1 MRSTPPEHRQTRQGF
16 TLVLSLT
23 IMAMIVLTVLVLAA
37 FITVEMRA
45 SKWLALKA
53 RSRLNATMS
62 ARLALAHLQQ
72 AAGPDVRSTA
82 TGELACTPA
91 PISPFDPNLAWS
103 LRLGQGQRHWT
114 GVWRTDKPD
123 EPPQW
128 LISGRGEKPLDDSI
142 PYLLQ
147 TVNLAGKTDYD
158 LGYWAPW
165 QTDYPLA
172 LSASGGESFA
182 TLVGNGSATLD
193 LGPDGLMD
201 TSDDVDGRV
210 ALPKIPLPGAWANS
224 TTGNFAY
231 WIGDEGVKAA
241 IHLNETRDPAKA
253 APASLTTATTLRSAG
268 RRGTELL
275 LGLKS
280 VDPYE
285 ATRPAI
291 ISTSTLPLLKGYD
304 VNDTAANGQPA
315 HKLSFHHHTLWSA
328 GVLADSYRGGLR
340 RDLSLAFEMDDAQ
353 FDKSD
358 FGSGAGHETVTEAY
372 TADLL
377 LGKRRSWFPSYG
389 TAKVNPGFIT
399 SPDPRPRVW
408 VPMYEVNADNPSRNL
423 GNSGTK
429 YLPWSPVFIRE
440 DEMGQPLTDTSSTPP
455 TTTVN
460 SLWDKQPRRL
470 VGPLWHLVRDYYRL
484 YKDVDWA
491 GNVPALG
498 ARAFYPNTN
507 QLDKGGYRMHKY
519 ARFDL
524 DNALWSGGGKA
535 TTPFTDFYDST
546 PDPLGWI
553 NGLKGGDLTGGG
565 KGRFIPRAVRG
576 AYMPTVHRFSMVFSL
591 RRVNVG
597 ADYTLKLVCTPILV
611 LHNPYN
617 VRIKLKEP
625 ATAEPDL
632 RVKGG
637 LKLVFSQ
644 FDQMRLQIFT
654 HNGNDPAQP
663 FAATATTRL
672 IDSLY
677 NFTAAAS
684 SATGANAENLVAIVP
699 ATTLEPGEFAVFTT
713 QDLVDASTLGRS
725 NESTPIPILNMQRGF
740 YFTGGFHTDIKASTV
755 AAPYKFAAADQ
766 VKCCIDLTSSM
777 YWHHWIY
784 LNSGWKKSLRA
795 DTVSADGQDLGFD
808 EVLGTSRNNSYASYA
823 HYINVGGSNFGVTQ
837 LGDGGSVTNP
847 VIVGPVSAIRTIS
860 ETAPGPVV
868 AAFDTRARLPD
879 TARTTSHNRTVLSWF
894 SAQSSPVPAAHPVWV
909 FSNPLPQTSSNPA
922 LNGLPGIGTASLRT
936 QLFGGDELGLN
947 GVATSWSPLLQVDAA
962 NANGGNALGGSS
974 HGAAGQGKST
984 AVEIPVTAPT
994 SLGQLMHANLSTWDW
1009 MPYRTVGNSFPSMV
1023 VPLDKAWTQG
1033 TPHTNAS
1040 YIGGHTFGDMSYL
1053 MNNALWDSFF
1063 FSGAAPSIADNGSR
1077 QGNYNKVRSRTL
1089 AEVMND
1095 FASGASTLA
1104 NPRMLLY
1111 QTSDNSAATA
1121 ITADGFATDSTGA
1134 ATDGYRKFASY
1145 LLNVGAFNVNSTSVE
1160 AWTALYGSLKG
1171 LALGSQAVNA
1181 PAATNNARFPRI
1193 LGDSAQTPTTRNI
1206 ADAAYWNGYAN
1217 LSDTQIRALAV
1228 ATVAEVKA
1236 RAQFFQRTERDQE
1249 YLPATRRFR
1258 GFPAAQN
1265 PGTPFLGL
1273 GEFVNR
1279 YLGPTRTAG
1288 AMVSNLVT
1296 LNRSYYPIV
1305 NTAANTV
1312 LPAAAQNV
1320 RWMFRSGTLEAAIAR
1335 ADKTLGA
1342 ESLAKMPAGGKMID
1356 PSVSHNWLYQG
1367 VAGGRTGTPPGLYFR
1382 NVEVLDPD
1390 NVNRT
1395 HNGFGANGCLFQGD
1409 LLQALGPILAT
1420 RSDTFRIRAYGEA
1433 VDDAGTAQGSVL
1445 EMVVQRTPDYL
1456 DPVNAAHDRLK
1467 DSARS
1472 PINVLLG
1479 RRFIILSSKWLSPEE
1494 I

>member
-1 MRSTPPEHRQTRQGF
+1 
-16 TLVLSLT
+16 
-23 IMAMIVLTVLVLAA
+23 MAMIVLTVLVLAA
-37 FITVEMRA
+37 FITVETQACKWQALRA
-45 SKWLALKA
+45 RA
-53 RSRLNATMS
+53 RLNATMS

-72 AAGPDVRSTA
+72 TAGPDVRSTA
-82 TGELACTPA
+82 TGELACNPA
-91 PISPFDPNLAWS
+91 PVSPYDPNLAWS
-103 LRLGQGQRHWT
+103 VRPGQGQRYWT
-114 GVWRTDKPD
+114 GVWRTNKPD

-128 LISGRGEKPLDDSI
+128 LISGRGGKPLDDSV

-147 TVNLAGKTDYD
+147 TTSLAGTTDYD

-172 LSASGGESFA
+172 FSASGADSFA

-193 LGPDGLMD
+193 PGPDGLIG

-210 ALPKIPLPGAWANS
+210 ALPKVPLPGAWPNS

-241 IHLNETRDPAKA
+241 IHLNEIRDPAKA
-253 APASLTTATTLRSAG
+253 APTALTTATTLRSPG

-275 LGLKS
+275 LGQKS

-291 ISTSTLPLLKGYD
+291 ISAASLALLTGYNE
-304 VNDTAANGQPA
+304 NDPAANGQPA
-315 HKLSFHHHTLWSA
+315 NKLTFHHHTLWSA

-340 RDLSLAFEMDDAQ
+340 RDLSLAFEMDDSQ

-372 TADLL
+372 TTDLL
-377 LGKRRSWFPSYG
+377 LGKRSSWFPSYG
-389 TAKVNPGFIT
+389 TAKVNPGLIS

-408 VPMYEVNADNPSRNL
+408 VPMYEVNADNPGRNL
-423 GNSGTK
+423 GNTGTK
-429 YLPWSPVFIRE
+429 YLPWTPVFIRE
-440 DEMGQPLTDTSSTPP
+440 DEIVGQPLTDTSKSQA

-507 QLDKGGYRMHKY
+507 QFDKGGYRMHKY

-524 DNALWSGGGKA
+524 DDALWSGGGKA
-535 TTPFTDFYDST
+535 TAPFTDSYDST
-546 PDPLGWI
+546 PDPLGWV
-553 NGLKGGDLTGGG
+553 NGLKGGDLTGHSV
-565 KGRFIPRAVRG
+565 GRFIPRAVRG
-576 AYMPTVHRFSMVFSL
+576 AYMPTVHRFTMVFSL

-597 ADYTLKLVCTPILV
+597 TDFTLKLVCTPVLV

-625 ATAEPDL
+625 ETTEPDP

-663 FAATATTRL
+663 LATTATPRL

-684 SATGANAENLVAIVP
+684 GATGANPENLVAVVP

-713 QDLVDASTLGRS
+713 KDLVDASTLDRS
-725 NESTPIPILNMQRGF
+725 NESTPVPILNMQRGF

-784 LNSGWKKSLRA
+784 INSGWKKSLRD

-837 LGDGGSVTNP
+837 LGDGGSVANP
-847 VIVGPVSAIRTIS
+847 VIIGPVSAIRTIS

-879 TARTTSHNRTVLSWF
+879 TARTTSHDRNVLSWF
-894 SAQSSPVPAAHPVWV
+894 SAQSSPVPAAHPTWL

-936 QLFGGDELGLN
+936 QLFGGDELGLT
-947 GVATSWSPLLQVDAA
+947 GATSSWSALLQVDAA

-974 HGAAGQGKST
+974 HGAAGLGKST
-984 AVEIPVTAPT
+984 EVEIPLTAPT
-994 SLGQLMHANLSTWDW
+994 SLGQLMHANLSAWDW

-1063 FSGAAPSIADNGSR
+1063 FSGAAPTLADDRSR

-1089 AEVMND
+1089 AEVMTD
-1095 FASGASTLA
+1095 FASGAGTLA
-1104 NPRMLLY
+1104 NPRLILY
-1111 QTSDNSAATA
+1111 QTSANSAASA
-1121 ITADGFATDSTGA
+1121 ITADNFATDSSGA
-1134 ATDGYRKFASY
+1134 ATDGYRLFSSY

-1160 AWTALYGSLKG
+1160 AWTGLYGSLKG
-1171 LALGSQAVNA
+1171 LALGSQAANA
-1181 PAATNNARFPRI
+1181 PSASNNARFPRI
-1193 LGDSAQTPTTRNI
+1193 LGDTSQGPTTRNI

-1217 LSDTQIRALAV
+1217 LSDNQIRALAV
-1228 ATVAEVKA
+1228 ATVDEVKA
-1236 RAQFFQRTERDQE
+1236 RAKFLQRTERDQE

-1258 GFPAAQN
+1258 GFPPAQS

-1273 GEFVNR
+1273 CEFVNR
-1279 YLGPTRTAG
+1279 YLGPTRVAG

-1296 LNRSYYPIV
+1296 LNRSYYPIE
-1305 NTAANTV
+1305 NTAASTA
-1312 LPAAAQNV
+1312 LPTAAQNV
-1320 RWMFRSGTLEAAIAR
+1320 RWMFRSGTLESAIAR

-1342 ESLAKMPAGGKMID
+1342 ESLAKMPTGGKMID
-1356 PSVSHNWLYQG
+1356 PAVSHNWLYQG
-1367 VAGGRTGTPPGLYFR
+1367 VAGGRTGMPPGLYFR
-1382 NVEVLDPD
+1382 NVEVLDTD

-1433 VDDAGTAQGSVL
+1433 LDEAGTTQSSVM
-1445 EMVVQRTPDYL
+1445 EIVVQRTPDYM
-1456 DPVNAAHDRLK
+1456 DPANTAHDRLRDAK
-1467 DSARS
+1467 RS
-1472 PINVLLG
+1472 LVNVLLG
-1479 RRFIILSSKWLSPEE
+1479 RRFIIISSKWLSPEE

>member
-1 MRSTPPEHRQTRQGF
+1 
-16 TLVLSLT
+16 
-23 IMAMIVLTVLVLAA
+23 MAMIVLTVLVLAA

-45 SKWLALKA
+45 SKWLTLNA

-72 AAGPDVRSTA
+72 TAGPDGRSTA
-82 TGELACTPA
+82 TGELACNPA
-91 PISPFDPNLAWS
+91 SISPYDPNLTWHS
-103 LRLGQGQRHWT
+103 RLGQGQRYWT

-128 LISGRGEKPLDDSI
+128 LVSGRGGKPLDDSV

-147 TVNLAGKTDYD
+147 TASLAGATDYD
-158 LGYWAPW
+158 PGYWAPW

-172 LSASGGESFA
+172 FSTGGTESFA
-182 TLVGNGSATLD
+182 ALVGNGSATLD
-193 LGPDGLMD
+193 AGPDGLIG
-201 TSDDVDGRV
+201 TSDDLDGRI
-210 ALPKIPLPGAWANS
+210 ALPKIALPGTWPNS
-224 TTGNFAY
+224 TTGNIAY

-241 IHLNETRDPAKA
+241 LHLNESRDPSKA
-253 APASLTTATTLRSAG
+253 APNSLTTATTLRSPG

-275 LGLKS
+275 LGHKS
-280 VDPYE
+280 VDPYLVNRAKIVSA
-285 ATRPAI
+285 AT
-291 ISTSTLPLLKGYD
+291 LLLLKGYD
-304 VNDTAANGQPA
+304 VNDAAANLQPA
-315 HKLSFHHHTLWSA
+315 NKLTFHHHTLWSA

-340 RDLSLAFEMDDAQ
+340 RDLSLAFEMDDSQ

-389 TAKVNPGFIT
+389 TAKVNPGLIT

-408 VPMYEVNADNPSRNL
+408 VPMYEVNADNPGRNL
-423 GNSGTK
+423 GNAGSK
-429 YLPWSPVFIRE
+429 YLPWTPVFLRE
-440 DEMGQPLTDTSSTPP
+440 DEVGQPLTDTSSSPP
-455 TTTVN
+455 PTTVN
-460 SLWDKQPRRL
+460 SLWDGQPRRL

-484 YKDVDWA
+484 YKDIDWTA
-491 GNVPALG
+491 NTPALG

-507 QLDKGGYRMHKY
+507 QFDKGGYRMHKY

-524 DNALWSGGGKA
+524 DDALWSGGGKVTA
-535 TTPFTDFYDST
+535 PFTDGYDST

-553 NGLKGGDLTGGG
+553 NGLKGGDLTGHGV
-565 KGRFIPRAVRG
+565 GRFIPRAVRG

-591 RRVNVG
+591 RTVNVG
-597 ADYTLKLVCTPILV
+597 GYYTLKLVCTPVLV
-611 LHNPYN
+611 MHNPYN
-617 VRIKLKEP
+617 VQIKLKEP
-625 ATAEPDL
+625 TTAEPDP

-644 FDQMRLQIFT
+644 FEQMRLQIFT
-654 HNGNDPAQP
+654 HQDNDPALP
-663 FAATATTRL
+663 FATTATTRL
-672 IDSLY
+672 VDSLY

-684 SATGANAENLVAIVP
+684 GATASNPENLVAVVP

-713 QDLVDASTLGRS
+713 KDLVDASTLDRS
-725 NESTPIPILNMQRGF
+725 NEATPVPILKMQRGF
-740 YFTGGFHTDIKASTV
+740 YFTGGFHTDIKASSV
-755 AAPYKFAAADQ
+755 AAPYKFAASDQ
-766 VKCCIDLTSSM
+766 IRCCLDLTSSM

-784 LNSGWKKSLRA
+784 INSGWKKSLRD
-795 DTVSADGQDLGFD
+795 DTVNADGQDLGFD
-808 EVLGTSRNNSYASYA
+808 EVLGTSRNNSYSSYA

-847 VIVGPVSAIRTIS
+847 VIIGPVAAIRTIG

-879 TARTTSHNRTVLSWF
+879 TARTTSHNRTVLPWF
-894 SAQSSPVPAAHPVWV
+894 AAQSSPVPAAHPTWL

-947 GVATSWSPLLQVDAA
+947 GSASSWSPLLQVHAA
-962 NANGGNALGGSS
+962 TANGGNALGGSS
-974 HGAAGQGKST
+974 HGAAGLSRST
-984 AVEIPVTAPT
+984 EVEIPLTAPT

-1040 YIGGHTFGDMSYL
+1040 YIGGHTFGDMTYL
-1053 MNNALWDSFF
+1053 MNNALWDSFY
-1063 FSGAAPSIADNGSR
+1063 FSGAAPTLADSGSR
-1077 QGNYNKVRSRTL
+1077 QGNYNQVRSRTL

-1095 FASGASTLA
+1095 FASGTNTLG
-1104 NPRMLLY
+1104 NPNLMLY
-1111 QTSDNSAATA
+1111 QRSANSAASA
-1121 ITADGFATDSTGA
+1121 ITADGFATDSNGR
-1134 ATDGYRKFASY
+1134 ATDGYRRFSSY

-1171 LALGSQAVNA
+1171 IALGSQAANA
-1181 PAATNNARFPRI
+1181 PAASNNARFPRI
-1193 LGDSAQTPTTRNI
+1193 LGDASQGPATRNI

-1217 LSDTQIRALAV
+1217 LSDNQIRALAL

-1236 RAQFFQRTERDQE
+1236 RAQFLQRTERDQE
-1249 YLPATRRFR
+1249 YPPATRRFR
-1258 GFPAAQN
+1258 GFPPAQS

-1273 GEFVNR
+1273 CEFVNR

-1288 AMVSNLVT
+1288 ATVSNLVT
-1296 LNRSYYPIV
+1296 LNRSYYPIE
-1305 NTAANTV
+1305 NTAAATV
-1312 LPAAAQNV
+1312 LPTAAQNV
-1320 RWMFRSGTLEAAIAR
+1320 RWMFRSGTLESAIAR
-1335 ADKTLGA
+1335 ADKTLGS
-1342 ESLAKMPAGGKMID
+1342 ESLAKMPTGGKMID
-1356 PSVSHNWLYQG
+1356 PSISHNWLNQG
-1367 VAGGRTGTPPGLYFR
+1367 VAGGRTGMPPGLYFR

-1409 LLQALGPILAT
+1409 LLQALGPMLAT

-1433 VDDAGTAQGSVL
+1433 TDEGGTTQGATL
-1445 EMVVQRTPDYL
+1445 ELVVQRTPDYM
-1456 DPVNAAHDRLK
+1456 DPANAAHDRLR
-1467 DSARS
+1467 DSNRS
-1472 PINVLLG
+1472 PVNVLLG
-1479 RRFIILSSKWLSPEE
+1479 RRFIIVSFKWLSPEE